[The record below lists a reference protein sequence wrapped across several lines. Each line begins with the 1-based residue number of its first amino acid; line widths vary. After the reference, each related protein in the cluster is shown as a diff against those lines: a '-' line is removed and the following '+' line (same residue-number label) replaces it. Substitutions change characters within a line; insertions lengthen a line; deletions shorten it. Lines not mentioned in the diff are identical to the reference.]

1 MALLASQFPLVS
13 IFLVQLVS
21 IFLVES

>member
-21 IFLVES
+21 VFLVES

>member
-21 IFLVES
+21 IFLVQS